1 MDSLIES
8 GENRSPREKS
18 SVMLIATLALLPLPQ
33 DPALEHPVHLDR
45 TGIEWTLPFETARQR
60 AREEGRLLA
69 IKPVAF
75 GTTVTG
81 CW

>member
-1 MDSLIES
+1 MLVAVLSLLS
-8 GENRSPREKS
+8 
-18 SVMLIATLALLPLPQ
+18 LPQ
-33 DPALEHPVHLDR
+33 DSALEHPVHLDR
-45 TGIEWTLPFETARQR
+45 TGIEWATPFEAAQKR

-75 GTTVTG
+75 GTTVAG

>member
-1 MDSLIES
+1 
-8 GENRSPREKS
+8 
-18 SVMLIATLALLPLPQ
+18 MLMATLALLSLPQ
-33 DPALEHPVHLDR
+33 DLALEHPVHLDR
-45 TGIEWTLPFETARQR
+45 TGIEWALPFETARKR

>member
-1 MDSLIES
+1 
-8 GENRSPREKS
+8 
-18 SVMLIATLALLPLPQ
+18 MLIASLALLFLPQ
-33 DPALEHPVHLDR
+33 DPALVHPVSLDR
-45 TGIEWTLPFETARQR
+45 TGIEWALPFEAAQKR